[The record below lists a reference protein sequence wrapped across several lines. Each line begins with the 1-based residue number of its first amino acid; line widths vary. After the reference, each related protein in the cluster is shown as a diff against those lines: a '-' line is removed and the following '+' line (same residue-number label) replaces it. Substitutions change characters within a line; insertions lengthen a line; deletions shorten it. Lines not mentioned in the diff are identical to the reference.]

1 MVDVVPGMDLEV
13 TVYAKDQVDYIP
25 LPCIKEKDFYGTITI
40 RWKLSWRERWKI
52 FINGC
57 MWQQVLTFN
66 GPLQPIKLTHYC
78 PLPTPFSH
86 NDEV

>member
-1 MVDVVPGMDLEV
+1 MNEVVPGFDLEIV
-13 TVYAKDQVDYIP
+13 EYAKNQPEYLT
-25 LPCIKEKDFYGTITI
+25 LPCIREDGPEGLITI

-52 FINGC
+52 LLNGC
-57 MWQQVLTFN
+57 LWQQVMTFN

-86 NDEV
+86 TDEV